1 MKPLAL
7 ILLSLPLSVFAQE
20 ASHKHMRFLPLGDLP
35 PHRETIK
42 NGVRIQFPP
51 APGTVPPKPTT
62 LAIDPKAGRDVPLR
76 LKEFTQW
83 SSIDPTA
90 GGVKLFQGKQIGGK
104 PWISSRFSSKAQSL
118 GVLYPDHQNKNWFNP
133 RMMMVPDDLSSF
145 PPGSV
150 RFVNVSYY
158 PALVRF
164 GNEKA
169 DVIAPGKVLLKKLKQ
184 GNHPVLVGYLVPDKN
199 NAREVIFQNELM
211 MRPKQRIQAFF
222 YQARGK
228 NPRKAVKFF
237 HRREFYVPPPK
248 LKKGAAVAGG

>member
-1 MKPLAL
+1 MKPVVL
-7 ILLSLPLSVFAQE
+7 ISLSLCLSIFAQE
-20 ASHKHMRFLPLGDLP
+20 ASHKHMRFIPLGDLP

-62 LAIDPKAGRDVPLR
+62 LAIDPKEGRDVPLR
-76 LKEFTQW
+76 LKEFTEW
-83 SSIDPTA
+83 SSINPTA
-90 GGVKLFQGKQIGGK
+90 GGVRIFQGKQIGGK
-104 PWISSRFSSKAQSL
+104 AWISSSFSSKSQSL
-118 GVLYPDHQNKNWFNP
+118 GVLYADHQNKNWFNP
-133 RMMMVPDDLSSF
+133 KMMLVPDDLSTF
-145 PPGSV
+145 PPGSI
-150 RFVNVSYY
+150 RFVNVSHCS
-158 PALVRF
+158 ALVRF

-184 GNHPVLVGYLVPDKN
+184 GNHPVLVGYLAPSKN

-211 MRPKQRIQAFF
+211 MKPKQRIQAFF

-237 HRREFYVPPPK
+237 HRGEFYVPPPK
-248 LKKGAAVAGG
+248 LKKDAAVAGG

>member
-1 MKPLAL
+1 MKPVVL
-7 ILLSLPLSVFAQE
+7 ISLSLCLSVFAQE
-20 ASHKHMRFLPLGDLP
+20 ASHKHMRFIPLGDLP

-62 LAIDPKAGRDVPLR
+62 LAIDPKEGRDVPLR
-76 LKEFTQW
+76 LKEFTEW
-83 SSIDPTA
+83 SSINPTA
-90 GGVKLFQGKQIGGK
+90 GGVRIFQGKQIGGK
-104 PWISSRFSSKAQSL
+104 AWISSSFSSKSQSL
-118 GVLYPDHQNKNWFNP
+118 GVLYADHQNKNWFNP
-133 RMMMVPDDLSSF
+133 KMMLVPDDLSTF
-145 PPGSV
+145 PPGSI
-150 RFVNVSYY
+150 RFVNVSHCS
-158 PALVRF
+158 ALVRF

-184 GNHPVLVGYLVPDKN
+184 GNHPVLVGYLAPSKN

-211 MRPKQRIQAFF
+211 MKPKQRIQAFF

-237 HRREFYVPPPK
+237 HRGEFYVPPPQ
-248 LKKGAAVAGG
+248 LKKDAAVAGG

>member
-1 MKPLAL
+1 MKPVAL
-7 ILLSLPLSVFAQE
+7 IFLSLSLSVFAQE
-20 ASHKHMRFLPLGDLP
+20 VSHKHMRFLPLGDLP

-62 LAIDPKAGRDVPLR
+62 LAVDTKEGRDVPLR
-76 LKEFTQW
+76 LKEFTEW
-83 SSIDPTA
+83 SSINPTA

-104 PWISSRFSSKAQSL
+104 PWISSRFSSKSQSL
-118 GVLYPDHQNKNWFNP
+118 GVLYADHQNKNWFDP
-133 RMMMVPDDLSSF
+133 KMMMVPDDVSTF

-150 RFVNVSYY
+150 RFVNVSHCS
-158 PALVRF
+158 ALVRF
-164 GNEKA
+164 GDEKA

-184 GNHPVLVGYLVPDKN
+184 GNHPVLVGYLAASKN

-211 MRPKQRIQAFF
+211 MKPKQRIQAFF

-237 HRREFYVPPPK
+237 HRGEFHVPPPK
-248 LKKGAAVAGG
+248 LKKGAAVAGS

>member
-1 MKPLAL
+1 MKPVVL
-7 ILLSLPLSVFAQE
+7 ISLSLCLSIFAQE
-20 ASHKHMRFLPLGDLP
+20 ASHKHMRFIPLGDLP

-62 LAIDPKAGRDVPLR
+62 LAIDPKEGRDVPLR
-76 LKEFTQW
+76 LKEFTGW
-83 SSIDPTA
+83 SSINPTA
-90 GGVKLFQGKQIGGK
+90 GGVRIFQGKQIGGK
-104 PWISSRFSSKAQSL
+104 AWISSSFSSKSQSL
-118 GVLYPDHQNKNWFNP
+118 GVLYADHQNKNWFNP
-133 RMMMVPDDLSSF
+133 KMMLVPDDLSTF
-145 PPGSV
+145 PPGSI
-150 RFVNVSYY
+150 RFVNVSHCS
-158 PALVRF
+158 ALVRF

-184 GNHPVLVGYLVPDKN
+184 GNHPVLVGYLAPSKN

-211 MRPKQRIQAFF
+211 MKPKQRIQAFF

-237 HRREFYVPPPK
+237 HRGEFYVPPPK
-248 LKKGAAVAGG
+248 LKKDAAVAGG

>member
-1 MKPLAL
+1 MKPVVL
-7 ILLSLPLSVFAQE
+7 ISLSLCLSVFAQE
-20 ASHKHMRFLPLGDLP
+20 ASHKHMRFIPLGDLP

-62 LAIDPKAGRDVPLR
+62 LAIDPKEGRDVPLR
-76 LKEFTQW
+76 LKEFTEW
-83 SSIDPTA
+83 SSINPTA
-90 GGVKLFQGKQIGGK
+90 GGVRIFQGKQIGGK
-104 PWISSRFSSKAQSL
+104 AWISSSFSSKSQSL
-118 GVLYPDHQNKNWFNP
+118 GVLYADHQNKNWFNP
-133 RMMMVPDDLSSF
+133 KMMLVPDDLSTF
-145 PPGSV
+145 PPGSI
-150 RFVNVSYY
+150 RFVNVSHCS
-158 PALVRF
+158 ALVRF

-184 GNHPVLVGYLVPDKN
+184 GNHPVLVGYLAPSKN

-211 MRPKQRIQAFF
+211 MKPKQRIQAFF

-237 HRREFYVPPPK
+237 HRGEFYVPPPK
-248 LKKGAAVAGG
+248 LKKDAAVAGG